1 MRGGRF
7 HLRQSRLLSREEH
20 TLEGEHRHQAAAGR
34 KAAPKLAS
42 STFLTVLSFWPHRD
56 HNTTLWP
63 VQMGFCGALEK
74 CKLTRGLE
82 HCI

>member
-42 STFLTVLSFWPHRD
+42 STFLTVLSF
-56 HNTTLWP
+56 
-63 VQMGFCGALEK
+63 
-74 CKLTRGLE
+74 
-82 HCI
+82 